1 MIDNFLR
8 PPGSRGQKTA
18 DALRLLGVLS
28 AVAALALPGF
38 TDAAIIAFCLPGLM
52 LPRFLGMRPAAD
64 AWVTVVLLVAAWSN
78 VLDLYRT
85 VEWWD
90 IPVHVVVAGTVAV
103 LVYLLLA
110 RTEIVPAPGTARF
123 TAVGALVLTTV
134 LGLALGAVWEM
145 VEWFGYAVITDDIH
159 VTYQDTV
166 GDMAA
171 GGLGAVVGGWLL
183 GRAPQL
189 LIPTA
194 RPTSV
199 SSPNTSS
206 R

>member
-145 VEWFGYAVITDDIH
+145 VEWFGYAVITDEIH
-159 VTYQDTV
+159 VTYDDTI

-171 GGLGAVVGGWLL
+171 GGVGALLGGWLL
-183 GRAPQL
+183 AGASQL

-194 RPTSV
+194 LPTRA
-199 SSPNTSS
+199 SSETAS
-206 R
+206 RR

>member
-8 PPGSRGQKTA
+8 PARTGGQVLA
-18 DALRLLGVLS
+18 DAIRLIGVLS
-28 AVAALALPGF
+28 AVAALALSGV
-38 TDAAIIAFCLPGLM
+38 TDAAIVAFCLPGLM

-64 AWVTVVLLVAAWSN
+64 AWVCVVLLVAAWSN

-85 VEWWD
+85 WPWWD
-90 IPVHVVVAGTVAV
+90 IPVHVVVAGTVGV
-103 LVYLLLA
+103 IGYLLLA
-110 RTEIVPAPGTARF
+110 RRDIVPEPGTPRF
-123 TAVGALVLTTV
+123 TVATVVVLTAA

-145 VEWFGYAVITDDIH
+145 IEWFGYAVITDDIY
-159 VTYQDTV
+159 VTYDDTI

-171 GGLGAVVGGWLL
+171 GGLGALAAGWILA
-183 GRAPQL
+183 RAPQL

-199 SSPNTSS
+199 SSEITSS